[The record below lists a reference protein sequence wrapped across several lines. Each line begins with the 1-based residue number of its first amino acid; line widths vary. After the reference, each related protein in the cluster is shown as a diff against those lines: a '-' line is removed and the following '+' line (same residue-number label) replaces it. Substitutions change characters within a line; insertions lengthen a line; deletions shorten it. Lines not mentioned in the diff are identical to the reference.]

1 MEPETRYAWV
11 GVGVLALVGLL
22 AWGIYW
28 LTGGTEHKVVKRY
41 TVYFEKQSLEGLQ
54 IGSDVRMQ
62 GIKVGKVDDY
72 AIIPGHARRVRVILE
87 VDARTPVLEGV
98 EAEVSRHLV
107 TGLAAVDLVNVVEG
121 GPALTQVPQGE
132 EYPVIQEGV
141 PQLARVASTLEDMS
155 VSGREALVRFNTL
168 LSDRNQWALTG
179 ILANLDGLSADLRQT
194 VPELNATLAG
204 ARAAAGRVE
213 TLSADAAQAIDATN
227 ARLGKVA
234 LETEATLA
242 TARHTLKSV
251 DQEVHGLATQLRLSA
266 ELSTQEIQTTAQ
278 SLRQAGDALQQ
289 SGRALSDPARLLY
302 GANAAALGPGET
314 P

>member
-121 GPALTQVPQGE
+121 GPPLTHVPPGE

-141 PQLARVASTLEDMS
+141 PQLARVASTIIFPPIAGPAHIQGL
-155 VSGREALVRFNTL
+155 RF
-168 LSDRNQWALTG
+168 G
-179 ILANLDGLSADLRQT
+179 
-194 VPELNATLAG
+194 
-204 ARAAAGRVE
+204 
-213 TLSADAAQAIDATN
+213 
-227 ARLGKVA
+227 
-234 LETEATLA
+234 
-242 TARHTLKSV
+242 
-251 DQEVHGLATQLRLSA
+251 
-266 ELSTQEIQTTAQ
+266 
-278 SLRQAGDALQQ
+278 
-289 SGRALSDPARLLY
+289 
-302 GANAAALGPGET
+302 
-314 P
+314 